1 MICKSMI
8 ECAEGGKNM
17 SLMIQKE
24 NNYENYSSSSVE
36 KEATKTN
43 KQEKTEGVKKSDS
56 IFAGDLN
63 LMESSIEQKRKQAKK
78 QAIKLI
84 QDAWANEQ
92 KIDESVSE
100 RKYHYERM
108 KEQKG
113 SAQKELNDI
122 NSNKE
127 ELKAIYGI
135 TDDSEEEKD
144 LKLLERRQDVNNG
157 FGPPLTEAEKEKLK
171 EIDKK
176 SLTEYQQR
184 MLEYNDVSAKFRKEV
199 EEADAGMKD
208 DAGDMRA
215 IMIERLKTHPM
226 VDAQKSADKIM
237 KAASKEIMGMMVDEA
252 KEEMDKKAEEE
263 KQKTEE
269 KKEENKEKE
278 EKLEDLREKI
288 AIQEALIE
296 GTKEAVEDAKK
307 EVKRNNE
314 PEINMDDMI
323 DIAKGYKNPE
333 EVQKGL
339 ADIKDSMKILEAD
352 LKGIKIDEEV

>member
-1 MICKSMI
+1 
-8 ECAEGGKNM
+8 M

-24 NNYENYSSSSVE
+24 SNYENYNAGLAE
-36 KEATKTN
+36 KEEGKKNRT
-43 KQEKTEGVKKSDS
+43 EKTEGGKKSDS

-63 LMESSIEQKRKQAKK
+63 LMESPIEKKRREAKK
-78 QAIKLI
+78 QAMKLI

-122 NSNKE
+122 NDNRA
-127 ELKAIYGI
+127 ELKEAYGI
-135 TDDSEEEKD
+135 TDDSEEQKD
-144 LKLLERRQDVNNG
+144 LELLERRQDVNNG
-157 FGPPLTEAEKEKLK
+157 FGLPLTESEKEKLK

-176 SLTEYQQR
+176 PLTEYQQR
-184 MLEYNDVSAKFRKEV
+184 MLEYNDISAKFRKEV
-199 EEADAGMKD
+199 QEADAGMRD
-208 DAGDMRA
+208 DAGDIRA

-226 VDAQKSADKIM
+226 VDAKKAADKIM
-237 KAASKEIMGMMVDEA
+237 KAASKEIVGMMVDEA

-263 KQKTEE
+263 KEKVEE
-269 KKEENKEKE
+269 KKEENEKKE
-278 EKLEDLREKI
+278 EKAEDLREKI

-296 GTKEAVEDAKK
+296 GTKEAVEEAKR
-307 EVKRNNE
+307 EVKKNNE
-314 PEINMDDMI
+314 PEIDMDDMI
-323 DIAKGYKNPE
+323 DIAKSYKNPE

>member
-1 MICKSMI
+1 
-8 ECAEGGKNM
+8 M
-17 SLMIQKE
+17 SLIIQKE
-24 NNYENYSSSSVE
+24 NNYENYGMNAAE
-36 KEATKTN
+36 KEETKTN
-43 KQEKTEGVKKSDS
+43 KQEKAEGVKKSDS

-63 LMESSIEQKRKQAKK
+63 LMESPIEKKRKEAKK
-78 QAIKLI
+78 QAMKLI

-100 RKYHYERM
+100 RKYHYEKM

-122 NSNKE
+122 NSNRE
-127 ELKAIYGI
+127 ELKEAYGI
-135 TDDSEEEKD
+135 TDDSEEQKD
-144 LKLLERRQDVNNG
+144 LELLERRQDVNNG

-176 SLTEYQQR
+176 PLTEYQQR

-226 VDAQKSADKIM
+226 VDAQKAADKIM
-237 KAASKEIMGMMVDEA
+237 KAASKEIVGMMVDEA
-252 KEEMDKKAEEE
+252 REEMDKKAEEE
-263 KQKTEE
+263 KEKTEE

-296 GTKEAVEDAKK
+296 GTKEAMEEAKK

-314 PEINMDDMI
+314 PEIDMDDMI

-339 ADIKDSMKILEAD
+339 ADIKNNMKILEAD